1 MSSKSDRGGLRI
13 SVRYKMLVA
22 VSLALMA
29 SIGVY
34 GYLAVNV
41 FTEDK
46 IAYIYDSNASLVE
59 GVAEQTRATLAVLE
73 KELALVAHEA
83 MARGR
88 SARVR
93 AASAEDLFRLEQDL
107 VRLQVWVPRK
117 GGAPALIGEFTNG
130 AALEA
135 TGLSRSDLESSRR
148 ERPVPFEAILAGAER
163 LHIHNASQSSGV
175 AILTVAYVSRDRSLV
190 LVGDLLHERLLRLVS
205 RSELHTTFLVD
216 DRGEVVAHPRA
227 EWVVERRDLSS
238 NPLVR
243 VALSADVASGVSEYV
258 GEDGRAQL
266 GAFRRVGQGRLWV
279 LAHIPKDVALQAS
292 RDLVRRTALFAAAV
306 LLVAFIASV
315 FFSRLVTS
323 PIRQLRAATEAV
335 GQGQFDIDVRV
346 SSRDEIGDL
355 ARAFDR
361 MTTELKQVQSQLVQS
376 EKLAAF
382 GQLGAG
388 ITHEVKNP
396 MTGIVSF
403 AQLAQ
408 RKLDDPDKLKE
419 FLQLI
424 EKEALRCRDILVNF
438 LKFARSG
445 SRELERIDVNE
456 VVDGAARMLRHQL
469 SIHGVRLRTELRDD
483 VPEILG
489 NAPELQQVILNLGI
503 NAQQAMPDGG
513 MVTIGTTRAGGDVCI
528 TVTDTGPGISPEI
541 EAKIF
546 EPFFSTKEP
555 GEGTGLGLSVSFGIV
570 RGHHGVLSVSSE
582 SGRGATFEIRIPAA
596 PEAAPARNAPVA
608 ARGA

>member
-34 GYLAVNV
+34 GYLAINV

-163 LHIHNASQSSGV
+163 LHIHNASLSSGV

-205 RSELHTTFLVD
+205 RSELHTTYLVD

-408 RKLDDPDKLKE
+408 RKLDDPEKLKE

-469 SIHGVRLRTELRDD
+469 SIHGVRLKTELSDD

-513 MVTIGTTRAGGDVCI
+513 TVTIGTTRAGGDVCI
-528 TVTDTGPGISPEI
+528 TVTDTGPGIPPEI
-541 EAKIF
+541 EAKVF

-596 PEAAPARNAPVA
+596 PEAAPARNAPAA